1 MAFTPSIL
9 NVIGIGTARVF
20 YAFEENSQRQDQQID
35 KNKHRFVSCEYRK
48 ACTFLKLNI
57 IFADF
62 FFLNVY

>member
-35 KNKHRFVSCEYRK
+35 KNNLISVNLSHVIVSTEKHVIGKYQYHF
-48 ACTFLKLNI
+48 
-57 IFADF
+57 
-62 FFLNVY
+62 